1 MNSSWDVIC
10 HDHFS
15 WHLGAVNSSLFIAN
29 FFDFWVLKMDMSAW
43 IFWGLEF
50 FSDFD
55 FKKRLFVVCLKTLLF
70 SAYK

>member
-1 MNSSWDVIC
+1 MNSSWGVIY

-15 WHLGAVNSSLFIAN
+15 WCLGAVNSSLFIDN
-29 FFDFWVLKMDMSAW
+29 FFDFWVLKVDMSAW
-43 IFWGLEF
+43 ILQFLVF

-55 FKKRLFVVCLKTLLF
+55 FRKWLLVLCLKTLLF